1 MDGIHKRPK
10 GVPCCEDVTVSER
23 GARVLEEALALSP
36 EERAELAERLWSS
49 IESATEDQER
59 IDRLWAEEV
68 EARLDAYD
76 RGEMEAIPAEQ
87 AIAEV
92 LLKARR

>member
-1 MDGIHKRPK
+1 MLKLDGSRKLGGAP
-10 GVPCCEDVTVSER
+10 VSER
-23 GARVLEEALALSP
+23 GARLLDEALALPP

-49 IESATEDQER
+49 LDAASQRR
-59 IDRLWAEEV
+59 IDELWAEEV

-76 RGEMEAIPAEQ
+76 RGEIEAIPAEK
-87 AIAEV
+87 AIAEA